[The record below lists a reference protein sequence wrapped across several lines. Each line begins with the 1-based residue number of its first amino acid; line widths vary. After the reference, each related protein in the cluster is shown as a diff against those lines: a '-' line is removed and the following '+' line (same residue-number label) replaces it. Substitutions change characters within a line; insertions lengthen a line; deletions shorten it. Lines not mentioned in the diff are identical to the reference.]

1 MGSPYVDN
9 FIQQYTYFHPLLY
22 PFHGYVCHTGL
33 KGTQNQFSSWS
44 ENTEMCK
51 YFHLPASFTCSIGN
65 YTKEVLSSLPV
76 IAPRGAVILVRSL
89 PVKNS
94 KTLARDVI
102 DTLATHASLLPDVAD
117 IDCWA

>member
-33 KGTQNQFSSWS
+33 KGTQNQFSGWS

-65 YTKEVLSSLPV
+65 YTKEILSSLPV
-76 IAPRGAVILVRSL
+76 VAPGGGGGGGGSYVGSL
-89 PVKNS
+89 FNS
-94 KTLARDVI
+94 EEQQNVG
-102 DTLATHASLLPDVAD
+102 S
-117 IDCWA
+117 